1 MKIYCIENKLDG
13 KKYVGKTTKTIE
25 TRFKRH
31 IEKSKSEDRQHIHNA
46 IRKYGKENFK
56 CYLLED
62 VSDKEILSEREMYW
76 IKELDTKNTGY
87 NETDGG
93 EGSFGRQ
100 VGEETRKKHS
110 EQTKKYYSDSENRKK
125 ASEATKN
132 GMKRWW
138 ANLTEDERQDYKE
151 RCSKRPEG
159 WIQPKGWTYTH
170 TDAAKHSIS
179 IAQKNRKRS
188 KEEIEKIKKTK
199 KERGCGLGE
208 RNAMANPE
216 NRKKVSQSKI
226 GRKRVYQPDGSFKY
240 LFPSEIGG

>member
-46 IRKYGKENFK
+46 IRKYGRENFK

-76 IKELDTKNTGY
+76 IKVLDTKNTGY

-100 VGEETRKKHS
+100 VSEETRKKHS
-110 EQTKKYYSDSENRKK
+110 EQAKKYYSDSENRKK
-125 ASEATKN
+125 ASDATKN

-138 ANLTEDERQDYKE
+138 TNLTEDERQDYKE
-151 RCSKRPEG
+151 RCSKRPDG
-159 WIQPKGWTYTH
+159 WIPHTGWTYKQ
-170 TDAAKHSIS
+170 TDEAKEAIRQFQKTFVKTDEHKKNIS
-179 IAQKNRKRS
+179 KNRKG
-188 KEEIEKIKKTK
+188 KGT
-199 KERGCGLGE
+199 GE
-208 RNAMANPE
+208 RNAMSNEE

-226 GRKRVYQPDGSFKY
+226 GRKRVYQSDGSFKY
-240 LFPSEIGG
+240 LYPDRMT

>member
-1 MKIYCIENKLDG
+1 MKIYCIENKLNG
-13 KKYVGKTTKTIE
+13 KKYVGKTTKSIE
-25 TRFKRH
+25 YRFRRH
-31 IEKSKSEDRQHIHNA
+31 IEKSSGEDRQHLHNA
-46 IRKYGKENFK
+46 IRKYGQENFE

-62 VSDKEILSEREMYW
+62 VSDKDLLSEREMHW
-76 IKELDTKNTGY
+76 IKKLDTKNIGY

-93 EGSFGRQ
+93 DGSFGRQ
-100 VGEETRKKHS
+100 VSEETRRKHS
-110 EQTKKYYSDSENRKK
+110 EQSKRYYSNPDNKKKISDATKK
-125 ASEATKN
+125 

-138 ANLTEDERQDYKE
+138 NNLTELEKNE
-151 RCSKRPEG
+151 WIESCKKRPEG
-159 WIQPKGWTYTH
+159 WVQPTGWTYTH
-170 TDAAKHSIS
+170 TDEAKQAIS

-208 RNAMANPE
+208 RNAMAKEE

-240 LFPSEIGG
+240 LYPDQVI

>member
-25 TRFKRH
+25 KRFKQH
-31 IEKSKSEDRQHIHNA
+31 IKISESDTRQHLHNA
-46 IRKYGKENFK
+46 IRKYKQENFE

-62 VSDKEILSEREMYW
+62 VSYKKLLSEREMYW
-76 IKELDTKNTGY
+76 IKELNTKNTGY

-93 EGSFGRQ
+93 DGSFGRQ
-100 VGEETRKKHS
+100 VSEDTRKKHS
-110 EQTKKYYSDSENRKK
+110 EQIKKYYSNPDNRKK
-125 ASEATKN
+125 VSDATKE

-138 ANLTEDERQDYKE
+138 HSLSEEDKKDYKKK
-151 RCSKRPEG
+151 CSKRPEG
-159 WIQPKGWTYTH
+159 WVQPTGWTYTH
-170 TDAAKHSIS
+170 TDEAKQSIS

-208 RNAMANPE
+208 KNAMSNEE

-240 LFPSEIGG
+240 LYPDRMS